1 MKESDMKP
9 KRIQRHRGANC
20 RGKSVD
26 TGDTTTLSQAKP
38 PSLVSSSAR
47 NKPFAGKVFYLD
59 LPSNRTAETLERDI
73 KQLGG
78 IVEKFF
84 SKEIKYLVSNKRE
97 ARYVQCLRQ
106 DSPVPSPDSGP
117 SSPHPRSNPHR
128 PGSHGDNMKSR
139 SQGQTDTLVT
149 SRGKSLVERVVK
161 EQERIQMNKILSNAL
176 DWGVKIL
183 YIDDVMAYVKKR
195 KKIFGSQCP
204 ATSAARTIVKAGS
217 ASKQGFQKCRGG
229 RIGKPFVKV
238 EDSSRH
244 YRPIYLTMSNM
255 PEFNLKTVPPC
266 SPFSVEDKN
275 SPGNKQEGQRG
286 AKASASEDRAH
297 GRKKTRDKKRGGYCE
312 CCMVKYENLTMHLQ
326 SVRHKAFSKSDEYL
340 VVDRQVSTLPC
351 NFIHINTKVKRP
363 KCSVSSVLVAPGP
376 CGETELRHRGDVVT
390 AETVKEE
397 QQQTVEVES
406 YSGHALKIRSVP
418 DFARLAHR
426 ERDWRNCRTYSE
438 RSKAKSLAL
447 KRDCGRWS
455 SRSGYRLTNGQVREK
470 CRCLASVAVVS
481 VEARRAADG
490 TGFGGSQPD
499 LKLWY
504 GHAGRSGRDT
514 GSRLVVFRRVFVL
527 YPFVTESLSHVWIR
541 SSSQACDALH
551 TAVRHGPS
559 FSVFVTRR
567 CLCFRSPSLRSVR
580 YVPTCAWVRIR
591 LYMPG
596 IGGPDPPGVGLT
608 GCSPGGGRSC
618 AISRPALPCCRA
630 ASVWQTAVSPFPH
643 SSSSRGVLTPS
654 LCPVVRV
661 LGPSCFPCPFP
672 SPTLGPFCCTAS
684 LPASVSLPLS
694 PLFLPTCLRPLSPGR
709 VWARWPNNRHVTR
722 AVSCAASTSPL
733 THRLGAGR
741 SDQDPDLQKQRW
753 AGNCTVL
760 RASRE
765 SPASAQGVKT
775 TCPGANDCGGNSRPP
790 R

>member
-1 MKESDMKP
+1 MLTRLRERLFTLAAELTQRKESSKTKQLPWHVDSRPREKRDVLFSMTESEMKP
-9 KRIQRHRGANC
+9 KRIQRHRGANW
-20 RGKSVD
+20 RGKAVG
-26 TGDTTTLSQAKP
+26 TGDTTALSQAKP
-38 PSLVSSSAR
+38 PSHVSSSAR

-59 LPSNRTAETLERDI
+59 LPSNRTAETLEMDI

-195 KKIFGSQCP
+195 KKIVGSQCP
-204 ATSAARTIVKAGS
+204 ATSAAKTNVKPGS

-275 SPGNKQEGQRG
+275 SPGNKQDGQRG

-297 GRKKTRDKKRGGYCE
+297 GRKKNRDKKRGGYCE
-312 CCMVKYENLTMHLQ
+312 CCMIKYENLTMHLQ
-326 SVRHKAFSKSDEYL
+326 SERHKAFSKSDEYL

-351 NFIHINTKVKRP
+351 NFIHVKTQVKRR

-376 CGETELRHRGDVVT
+376 CGKTELRHRGDLVT

-418 DFARLAHR
+418 GFARLIHR
-426 ERDWRNCRTYSE
+426 ERDRRNCRTYSE
-438 RSKAKSLAL
+438 RAKAKSLAL
-447 KRDCGRWS
+447 KRLCRQNSLTSCTHKAAQTHILQPKRDTVS
-455 SRSGYRLTNGQVREK
+455 STGERLEAFPSRVSQVDSVDLISHIDKNSMSSCSHNIDVQNYSSKGLNVVTNQQEQSDTNTDVLQFEAVQDGSIFPDKMTGNYSAENTEEQLPPQSLSPAWKIQRKVRAFKRRRRKVDPNIEHVK
-470 CRCLASVAVVS
+470 PSDSPDSV
-481 VEARRAADG
+481 
-490 TGFGGSQPD
+490 
-499 LKLWY
+499 LKLWE
-504 GHAGRSGRDT
+504 
-514 GSRLVVFRRVFVL
+514 LF
-527 YPFVTESLSHVWIR
+527 ESSDDMDVEF
-541 SSSQACDALH
+541 
-551 TAVRHGPS
+551 HG
-559 FSVFVTRR
+559 FE
-567 CLCFRSPSLRSVR
+567 
-580 YVPTCAWVRIR
+580 
-591 LYMPG
+591 
-596 IGGPDPPGVGLT
+596 D
-608 GCSPGGGRSC
+608 
-618 AISRPALPCCRA
+618 
-630 ASVWQTAVSPFPH
+630 
-643 SSSSRGVLTPS
+643 
-654 LCPVVRV
+654 
-661 LGPSCFPCPFP
+661 
-672 SPTLGPFCCTAS
+672 
-684 LPASVSLPLS
+684 
-694 PLFLPTCLRPLSPGR
+694 
-709 VWARWPNNRHVTR
+709 
-722 AVSCAASTSPL
+722 
-733 THRLGAGR
+733 
-741 SDQDPDLQKQRW
+741 
-753 AGNCTVL
+753 
-760 RASRE
+760 
-765 SPASAQGVKT
+765 
-775 TCPGANDCGGNSRPP
+775 
-790 R
+790 